1 MSNLL
6 NRKEAAD
13 YLNSV
18 GFISSKVTLAR
29 MAVNGDGP
37 AYTLLRQRAYYRKE
51 WLDEWLESQIDPHPH
66 SLAHFMRK
74 SGGGTG

>member
-18 GFISSKVTLAR
+18 GFVASKVTLAR

-37 AYTLLRQRAYYRKE
+37 AYTLLMQRAYYRKE
-51 WLDEWLESQIDPHPH
+51 WLEGQIDPHPH
-66 SLAHFMRK
+66 SLAHFMKR
-74 SGGGTG
+74 SGGGNG